1 MNDSIPVPAPA
12 VDRRT
17 LVVKICELLCV
28 VADDE
33 FYGIAEMALGFDDD
47 DLEIFRDRTP
57 GLAVHESICRLVSR
71 TDEGKSP

>member
-1 MNDSIPVPAPA
+1 MNDSITVPAPT

-17 LVVKICELLCV
+17 LVVKICELLRV

-47 DLEIFRDRTP
+47 DLETFRDRTP
-57 GLAVHESICRLVSR
+57 GLAVHESIRRLVSR
-71 TDEGKSP
+71 TDEVKTP